1 MRKTDKPIDWN
12 QSQEKKTATKKP
24 KAERATGTPPETDK
38 NKFVGGYFKP
48 LGWGNDDSNML
59 FYFYIRSTM
68 SIVKFKATALQK
80 QNLLTL
86 APLDFWLAC
95 FPNRDA
101 SNFDSNTASD
111 FLINFCNALGYYD
124 TENIRGRGAW
134 HDKNGILFH
143 TGNQIISDNKRFS
156 LGGIDT
162 DYTYEHRKAI
172 DIPVEN
178 PLLVDES
185 GQLTKL
191 LSKLNWNTK
200 ADAMLICGWLA
211 LAPICGTLKWRPH
224 LWITGPRGNGKSW
237 VLESIIQ
244 QVIGNMSVSVQG
256 TGATEPAVRQKLN
269 SDALPVTID
278 EGEGN
283 DERAAQRMQE
293 IIALARAASSE
304 KSPAIAK
311 GGKDGKAID
320 YFVRSCFLFVSIN
333 PQLVN
338 DSDKRRF
345 CVLELKKLIDDT
357 KFIEVQKQSDK
368 LFQNDFGQRF
378 QARMISIAENIQK
391 SIKIFTAAVCE
402 ITQDRATGDQFGA
415 LLGGWWHTWNDNIVS
430 PQEALDESMI
440 LLEWRGVN
448 EDSEDLTDEQRCLQH
463 ILSQEIRI
471 ESENYIGTKT
481 VGELVDFAHKYV
493 AQVQGRPSQ
502 GDSNDKLMRLG
513 LRVIEND
520 LLILNTSVWVKKILS
535 NTPWLNSWNTVL
547 LRLKG
552 ASKRGNTR
560 FAAGMAGRCVCINL
574 KNF

>member
-12 QSQEKKTATKKP
+12 QSQEKKTTKKP
-24 KAERATGTPPETDK
+24 KAERAQGTPPETDK
-38 NKFVGGYFKP
+38 NRFIGGYFKP

-59 FYFYIRSTM
+59 YYFYIRSTM
-68 SIVKFKATALQK
+68 SIVKFKATSLQK

-86 APLDFWLAC
+86 APLDFWLAS

-111 FLINFCNALGYYD
+111 FLINFCNALGYYN

-134 HDKNGILFH
+134 QEKTGVIFH
-143 TGNQIISDNKRFS
+143 TGNQLISDNQRHG
-156 LGGIDT
+156 LGSIDT
-162 DYTYEHRKAI
+162 NYTYEHRKALN
-172 DIPVEN
+172 IPVEH
-178 PLLVDES
+178 PLSVQES
-185 GQLTKL
+185 AQLTKL
-191 LSKLNWNTK
+191 VSQLNWNTK
-200 ADAMLICGWLA
+200 ADALLLCGFLA
-211 LAPICGTLKWRPH
+211 IAPICGVLKWRPH

-237 VLESIIQ
+237 VLENIVQEII
-244 QVIGNMSVSVQG
+244 GTMAVSVQG
-256 TGATEPAVRQKLN
+256 TAATEPAVRQKLN

-311 GGKDGKAID
+311 GGKDGKAVD

-345 CVLELKKLIDDT
+345 CVLELKKLSDPT
-357 KFIEVQKQSDK
+357 KFVEVEKQAKNTFFEDYGS
-368 LFQNDFGQRF
+368 RF
-378 QARMISIAENIQK
+378 QARMISIASEVQK
-391 SIKIFTAAVCE
+391 SIKIFTAAVSKLTE
-402 ITQDRATGDQFGA
+402 DRAVGDQFGA
-415 LLGGWWHTWNDNIVS
+415 LLGGWWHTWNDKAVTVETAEE
-430 PQEALDESMI
+430 EAAIILD
-440 LLEWRGVN
+440 WRGVQD
-448 EDSEDLTDEQRCLQH
+448 DSEDLTDEQRCLQQ
-463 ILSQEIRI
+463 ILSQEIRV

-481 VGELVDFAHKYV
+481 VGELVEYAKNYQPV
-493 AQVQGRPSQ
+493 NQGRPSQ
-502 GDSNDKLMRLG
+502 SDANDKLMRLG
-513 LRVIEND
+513 LRVIDDN
-520 LLILNTSVWVKKILS
+520 LLILNTSVWVKKILFS
-535 NTPWLNSWNTVL
+535 TPWANSWNTVL

-574 KNF
+574 KNY